1 MGSIGQLRAL
11 GFDEGFVDG
20 VQAMKGRGCEQCHMT
35 GYKGRMALFET
46 LPMVEPLHHIIL
58 TRASTSELS
67 SCAMKEGFRTLR
79 QAGLEAL
86 QQGKTTVSEILT
98 ETSDGRPSAM
108 LARGAGD

>member
-1 MGSIGQLRAL
+1 
-11 GFDEGFVDG
+11 
-20 VQAMKGRGCEQCHMT
+20 
-35 GYKGRMALFET
+35 
-46 LPMVEPLHHIIL
+46 
-58 TRASTSELS
+58 
-67 SCAMKEGFRTLR
+67 MKEGFRTLR